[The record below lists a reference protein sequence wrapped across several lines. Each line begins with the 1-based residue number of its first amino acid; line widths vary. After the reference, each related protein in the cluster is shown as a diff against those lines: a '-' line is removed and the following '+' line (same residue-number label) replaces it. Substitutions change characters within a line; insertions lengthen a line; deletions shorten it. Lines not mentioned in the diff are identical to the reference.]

1 MLRHGVDLALSTDS
15 VRSAVLVNPVHMLR
29 HGVDLALSTDSVRS
43 AVLGTDHFVTKHAY
57 SNYELWV

>member
-1 MLRHGVDLALSTDS
+1 